1 MPKYSESLG
10 APGVKEEADPVSAE
24 QMLAKALEHEPFA
37 ASPRRSLLREEVYA
51 SMRSWIVTGVLPPG
65 TRLRDTDIANALRI
79 SRTPVREAIRRLQD
93 EGLVVAEASRWT
105 KVAPVDAKAADDL
118 YPITWTLER
127 LAISLCK
134 RRSADLI
141 AALRAANDR
150 LEAALAE
157 GDASAA
163 SDADNEF
170 HRHLVEAAQN
180 AELSSLVESLKMRLR
195 RIEVVYFDGRIA
207 GERSVIEHER
217 VIAALAADD
226 VEAAGIEIENNWRSS
241 LARLHER
248 LAAGEEE
255 Q

>member
-1 MPKYSESLG
+1 M
-10 APGVKEEADPVSAE
+10 SAE
-24 QMLAKALEHEPFA
+24 QLLAKALEQQPFA
-37 ASPRRSLLREEVYA
+37 APPMRSLLREEVYA
-51 SMRSWIVTGVLPPG
+51 SLRSWIVTGILPPG
-65 TRLRDTDIANALRI
+65 TRLRDTDIADALRI

-105 KVAPVDAKAADDL
+105 KVAPVDVRAADDL

-127 LAISLCK
+127 LAISLC
-134 RRSADLI
+134 RWRDPDLI

-150 LEAALAE
+150 LEAALAK

-163 SDADNEF
+163 SDADNDF
-170 HRHLVEAAQN
+170 HRHLVEAAEN
-180 AELSSLVESLKMRLR
+180 AELSSMVESLKVRLR

-207 GERSVIEHER
+207 GERSVVEHER
-217 VIAALAADD
+217 VIAALESGDT
-226 VEAAGIEIENNWRSS
+226 ETAGIEIENNWRSS

-248 LAAGEEE
+248 LAAAKGEQE